1 MITDFDNPTIYLL
14 TIIARLYKDAFMKT
28 TPTAEKL
35 PKTIDPNLDLEQ
47 VKKECLNLI
56 KKRARISAG
65 VAIIP
70 VPFFDVAVDA
80 SMLTMLLPEISE
92 RFGLLENRRGAVDL
106 ESRAIHWKEL
116 KNRTVDF
123 AGLMATRG
131 IVKKTIQGFGG
142 RIAAKQ
148 VTKFI
153 PLGGQLV
160 AATMGYTIFKKIA
173 GDHINE
179 CYNLAK
185 EIQQRESSKNV

>member
-1 MITDFDNPTIYLL
+1 
-14 TIIARLYKDAFMKT
+14 MKT
-28 TPTAEKL
+28 TPAAEKL
-35 PKTIDPNLDLEQ
+35 PSTIDPNLDLEQ
-47 VKKECLNLI
+47 VKKECQALV

-65 VAIIP
+65 VAIVP
-70 VPFFDVAVDA
+70 VPFFDVAIDA
-80 SMLTMLLPEISE
+80 GMLTQLIPDISE
-92 RFGLLENRRGAVDL
+92 RFGLIEGRESAIDL
-106 ESRAIHWKEL
+106 ESREIHWKAL
-116 KNRTVDF
+116 KDRSVDF

-173 GDHINE
+173 NDHIQE
-179 CYNLAK
+179 CYKLAK
-185 EIQQRESSKNV
+185 EIQQKESSKNV

>member
-1 MITDFDNPTIYLL
+1 
-14 TIIARLYKDAFMKT
+14 MKT
-28 TPTAEKL
+28 TPAAEKI
-35 PKTIDPNLDLEQ
+35 PNTIDPNLNLEQ
-47 VKKECLNLI
+47 VKKECLAMV
-56 KKRARISAG
+56 KRRARVSAG
-65 VAIIP
+65 VAIVP

-92 RFGLLENRRGAVDL
+92 RFGLLKDRQGAVDL
-106 ESRAIHWKEL
+106 ESREVHWKEL

-131 IVKKTIQGFGG
+131 IVKKTVQGFGG

-160 AATMGYTIFKKIA
+160 AGTMGYMIFKKIA
-173 GDHINE
+173 TDHINE

-185 EIQQRESSKNV
+185 GIQQKQHGKNV